1 MAGMEAHVDGAGG
14 GALENGELES
24 NPLLDD
30 SNKRRLYLEY
40 REEVV
45 RVGSLAGPISSQA
58 ALVFVS
64 SLVSLAFAGHLGGLA
79 LSQAVL
85 ASSCYNI
92 TGAAVLLGLA
102 SGMETLCGQ
111 AYGAGNYGALGI
123 VLQQAVVISTAVF
136 ALILALWT
144 QVHHLLLA
152 AGQRKEIVDGAVM
165 YLLLSAPALYC
176 YVIAE
181 CLKRY
186 LLAQARSLSPF
197 SNGVVTP
204 ATIVTAC
211 SAALSPLYNWL
222 LVDYFQVGLAGAAL
236 ANDAVQA
243 TVLVGLV
250 SYVVWRDRRLKGTP
264 LQTWPGW
271 SRQCLHGWWPYL
283 KLALP
288 TVGACCLE
296 WWLYEGLILIAGW
309 FPNADVAVAAMG
321 VGFNTTAL
329 TYTIS
334 QGIGGAASTRVA
346 NELGSAK
353 PLRAEKAAYT
363 AIALETLLMLG
374 IVAVGFGLRDVWA
387 YLFTDDP
394 EVVDVIEIILPVV
407 FFSEIG
413 DGLNCVCG
421 GVMRGAG
428 RQLLASILNLITYW
442 GLGLPL
448 SCVLGLHYGLG
459 VQGLWW
465 GLATTT
471 TVQGLAMLATVM
483 CFDWDQEAKAAAVLM
498 NTQHDALGPESEAL
512 LHPASEAGS
521 LDGGER

>member
-1 MAGMEAHVDGAGG
+1 MSEGHHRVNGATDGV
-14 GALENGELES
+14 LENGSLDA
-24 NPLLDD
+24 NPLLEDHIE
-30 SNKRRLYLEY
+30 KTRYREYLE
-40 REEVV
+40 ESV

-58 ALVFVS
+58 ALVFLS

-85 ASSCYNI
+85 ASSVYNI

-111 AYGAGNYGALGI
+111 AYGARNYGALGI

-136 ALILALWT
+136 LLILALWT

-152 AGQRKEIVDGAVM
+152 AGQKKDIVEGAVM

-186 LLAQARSLSPF
+186 LLAQ
-197 SNGVVTP
+197 GVVTP

-222 LVDYFQVGLAGAAL
+222 LVDYFEVGLAGAAL

-243 TVLVGLV
+243 TVLVGLTG
-250 SYVVWRDRRLKGTP
+250 YVIWRDHRLQGTP

-271 SRQCLHGWWPYL
+271 TTQCLHGWWPYL

-321 VGFNTTAL
+321 IGFNTTAL
-329 TYTIS
+329 TYTVS
-334 QGIGGAASTRVA
+334 TGIGGAASTRVG
-346 NELGSAK
+346 NELGSGR
-353 PLRAEKAAYT
+353 PLRAARAAHT
-363 AIALETLLMLG
+363 AMVLVAALMLC
-374 IVAVGFGLRDVWA
+374 IVAVGIALRDVWG

-394 EVVDVIEIILPVV
+394 NVIDVIEIILPVV
-407 FFSEIG
+407 FFSELG

-421 GVMRGAG
+421 GIMRGAG

-448 SCVLGLHYGLG
+448 ASVLGLHYGLG

-471 TVQGLAMLATVM
+471 TVQGLAMCATVL
-483 CFDWDQEAKAAAVLM
+483 CFDWDKEVKSAAALLSE
-498 NTQHDALGPESEAL
+498 QHDALGPESEAL
-512 LHPASEAGS
+512 LQPAEAV
-521 LDGGER
+521 DP